1 MHSSGTETRTG
12 RAASVRVTASHLV
25 VALADGRTMTVPLRW
40 YPRLAHGTASQR
52 RSWRLI
58 RRGVGIHWPELDED
72 INVDDLLAGRR
83 SGESKASLQRWL
95 RSRPRAGRRPVRS
108 TTAARQPAIRK
119 TRRG

>member
-1 MHSSGTETRTG
+1 MSSSSTETRMG
-12 RAASVRVTASHLV
+12 KAADVRVTPSHLI

-40 YPRLAHGTASQR
+40 FPRLAHGTASQR

-72 INVDDLLAGRR
+72 INVEDLLAGRR

-95 RSRPRAGRRPVRS
+95 RSRSRAGRKPVRP
-108 TTAARQPAIRK
+108 TAPAHRPTIRK
-119 TRRG
+119 TRG

>member
-1 MHSSGTETRTG
+1 MTSYVVGPR
-12 RAASVRVTASHLV
+12 V
-25 VALADGRTMTVPLRW
+25 VALTEFDIDVTSAEP
-40 YPRLAHGTASQR
+40 PRESRSTDPKRAHGTASQR

-83 SGESKASLQRWL
+83 SGESKASLQQWL
-95 RSRPRAGRRPVRS
+95 QARSRAGRKLVRS
-108 TTAARQPAIRK
+108 TSAGRPPSIRK